1 MKEYIRRYF
10 MLRRHNMK
18 VAIKKAKMSKMC
30 YAFLAPYAIIFA
42 LFYILPVITSI
53 FYSFTYYNIL
63 ESPKFVGLQNYINLI
78 LQDDVFLIGVKNT
91 FVIAVITGPLG
102 YIASFLFA
110 WLINELPRWVRTIA
124 VVVFYAP
131 SIAGNAYVI
140 FSIFFRGDAYGY
152 VNAALMN
159 MGIINSPI
167 LWLTDPDYMLPIC
180 MLVILWMSLGTGFLS
195 FVAGLQGVDRAQY
208 EAGYVDGIRNRWQ
221 ELWYI
226 TLPNMKPMLLFGA
239 VMSITQSFGVCDVT
253 MALCGYPSTDYA
265 ARTVVTHL
273 FDYGYS
279 RFEMGYASAIATLLF
294 LIMILCN
301 KAIQS
306 MLRRVAYTIK
316 AYDASVIRQSA
327 CGQVDLSYFSDAAFL
342 GDSLTV
348 GFSDYQINLSG
359 ALICGYTGVGPDAI
373 VNRAA
378 VKSPTRGQEVALD
391 VLAAAQPKKLYILLG
406 TNTLTTLGASDRFLA
421 YYGQMLDELRQT
433 LGEDCIIYVQS
444 IPPVRPAAAE
454 KKPGLAS
461 DVLRGVNEQLAQLA
475 ASKGCVYLDLWEAL
489 ADGEGNLKEMI
500 AAPDGVHLSAGNGY
514 GAWVTYL
521 RNHAKYS
528 ANNPWIMGSAY
539 SAE

>member
-1 MKEYIRRYF
+1 MYPFCLLYARPNWLHRQKKYDKMGAHSKITGQKYLPVGIIAESWTEIMGISHEYHSAPRRRTGGGISGK
-10 MLRRHNMK
+10 LRLAGVI
-18 VAIKKAKMSKMC
+18 VAILLVA
-30 YAFLAPYAIIFA
+30 YAVTAILEKGTAAEDSTPQTSAGGIAQNILAP
-42 LFYILPVITSI
+42 LPMQGETDSGSGSESAADSSGSEEAADSSGTAQAVQ
-53 FYSFTYYNIL
+53 L
-63 ESPKFVGLQNYINLI
+63 ENF
-78 LQDDVFLIGVKNT
+78 
-91 FVIAVITGPLG
+91 GP
-102 YIASFLFA
+102 A
-110 WLINELPRWVRTIA
+110 RQ
-124 VVVFYAP
+124 
-131 SIAGNAYVI
+131 
-140 FSIFFRGDAYGY
+140 
-152 VNAALMN
+152 
-159 MGIINSPI
+159 
-167 LWLTDPDYMLPIC
+167 TD
-180 MLVILWMSLGTGFLS
+180 G
-195 FVAGLQGVDRAQY
+195 
-208 EAGYVDGIRNRWQ
+208 
-221 ELWYI
+221 
-226 TLPNMKPMLLFGA
+226 
-239 VMSITQSFGVCDVT
+239 
-253 MALCGYPSTDYA
+253 
-265 ARTVVTHL
+265 
-273 FDYGYS
+273 
-279 RFEMGYASAIATLLF
+279 
-294 LIMILCN
+294 
-301 KAIQS
+301 
-306 MLRRVAYTIK
+306 AYTIK
-316 AYDASVIRQSA
+316 AYDANVIRQPT

-475 ASKGCVYLDLWEAL
+475 ASKGCVYLDLWETL

-528 ANNPWIMGSAY
+528 ATNPWIMGSAY

>member
-1 MKEYIRRYF
+1 MGA
-10 MLRRHNMK
+10 H
-18 VAIKKAKMSKMC
+18 SKITGQK
-30 YAFLAPYAIIFA
+30 Y
-42 LFYILPVITSI
+42 LPVGI
-53 FYSFTYYNIL
+53 NA
-63 ESPKFVGLQNYINLI
+63 ESW
-78 LQDDVFLIGVKNT
+78 T
-91 FVIAVITGPLG
+91 
-102 YIASFLFA
+102 
-110 WLINELPRWVRTIA
+110 E
-124 VVVFYAP
+124 
-131 SIAGNAYVI
+131 
-140 FSIFFRGDAYGY
+140 
-152 VNAALMN
+152 N
-159 MGIINSPI
+159 MGISHEYHSAPRRRTRGGISGKLRLAGVIVAI
-167 LWLTDPDYMLPIC
+167 LLVAYAVTAILEKGTAEEESTPQTGAGGIAQNILAPLP
-180 MLVILWMSLGTGFLS
+180 MQGEAASGSGSESTADSSGT
-195 FVAGLQGVDRAQY
+195 AQ
-208 EAGYVDGIRNRWQ
+208 
-221 ELWYI
+221 
-226 TLPNMKPMLLFGA
+226 A
-239 VMSITQSFGVCDVT
+239 VQLESFGP
-253 MALCGYPSTDYA
+253 ARQTD
-265 ARTVVTHL
+265 
-273 FDYGYS
+273 G
-279 RFEMGYASAIATLLF
+279 
-294 LIMILCN
+294 
-301 KAIQS
+301 
-306 MLRRVAYTIK
+306 AYTIK
-316 AYDASVIRQSA
+316 AYDASVIRQPA

-461 DVLRGVNEQLAQLA
+461 DVLHGVNEQLAQLA